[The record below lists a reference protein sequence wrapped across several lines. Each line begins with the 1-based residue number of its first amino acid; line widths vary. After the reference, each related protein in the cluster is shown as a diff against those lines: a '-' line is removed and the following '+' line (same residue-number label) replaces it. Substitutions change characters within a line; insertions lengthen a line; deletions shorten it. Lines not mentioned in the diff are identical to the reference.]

1 MKLLKAILI
10 RAYLNYLKIAAK
22 IQIAKFKPIIVGIG
36 GASGKT
42 STASLLYLILS
53 EKFPVLTTRG
63 KNSETGIPLSIL
75 GLEVKNYS
83 YFEWIKILI
92 LAFFKILFSW
102 KKYKVF
108 IAEMGIDSPNYPKNM
123 SYLLSI
129 VQPKIG
135 IITNIAPEHSVYFES
150 LIRDVS
156 DQGRFEKILDL
167 IGEEELMLLK
177 SIKKDGF
184 SIINIDDKRIKNISE
199 RIQSVA
205 ITVSKLDPTADYY
218 IESRKTSLS
227 QTVIKFIFKNKEYVL
242 KLKRPLPTHYD
253 YSLVFSIIIS
263 HILGIPVDEAIR
275 ILERKFNLPAG
286 RVAIFKG
293 IKNSVIIDSSY
304 NSSIETV
311 SDLLELLSEV
321 AGNRRR
327 IAIIGDMR
335 EQGLFSKTQHEEL
348 AKRLVLNADVA
359 ILIGPM
365 LDDFAVPILSNE
377 QFNYYSFPN
386 FSKARAR
393 IRSLVKNR
401 DIILVKGSQNT
412 LFLERAVEM
421 LLTDPEDQKFLPRR
435 GKFWDKMRTKTL

>member
-1 MKLLKAILI
+1 
-10 RAYLNYLKIAAK
+10 
-22 IQIAKFKPIIVGIG
+22 
-36 GASGKT
+36 
-42 STASLLYLILS
+42 
-53 EKFPVLTTRG
+53 
-63 KNSETGIPLSIL
+63 
-75 GLEVKNYS
+75 
-83 YFEWIKILI
+83 
-92 LAFFKILFSW
+92 
-102 KKYKVF
+102 
-108 IAEMGIDSPNYPKNM
+108 MGIDSPNYPKNM

-286 RVAIFKG
+286 RVSIFKG

-421 LLTDPEDQKFLPRR
+421 LLADPEDQKFLPRR